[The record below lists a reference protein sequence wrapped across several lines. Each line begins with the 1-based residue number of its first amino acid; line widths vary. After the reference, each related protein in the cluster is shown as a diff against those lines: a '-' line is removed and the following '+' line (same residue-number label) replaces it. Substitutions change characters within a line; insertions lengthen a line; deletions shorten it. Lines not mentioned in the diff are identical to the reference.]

1 MCDICYICSMGKAWS
16 EVILS
21 KRLIASLEKENKLSD
36 FEDFV
41 RKDLTRVIG
50 IKLAENGIVMSDEIK
65 SQINFTKKPEKNGD
79 VLYHAVVYVGN
90 LQNQA

>member
-1 MCDICYICSMGKAWS
+1 MDKASS

-21 KRLIASLEKENKLSD
+21 KKLIASLEKENKLSD

-50 IKLAENGIVMSDEIK
+50 IKLAENGIVMTAEIE
-65 SQINFTKKPEKNGD
+65 SQIRFSNKTDKNGD
-79 VLYHAVVYVGN
+79 VLYKAVVYINGK
-90 LQNQA
+90 

>member
-1 MCDICYICSMGKAWS
+1 MGKSWS

-41 RKDLTRVIG
+41 RKDLTRFIG
-50 IKLAENGIVMSDEIK
+50 IKLAENGINLTDEIK
-65 SQINFTKKPEKNGD
+65 SRIKFTKKTEKNGD
-79 VLYHAVVYVGN
+79 VLYQAVVFVGN